1 MVNAMVLGA
10 SLAMFATI
18 PFAAD
23 NSTPADFLVVA
34 IPVGCVGVLLV
45 WGILSIMNRSR
56 AKKVTSKCTGVERAV
71 QLSFEPNTDYV
82 TLTFTND
89 LYADRFAAMNTANR
103 TY

>member
-1 MVNAMVLGA
+1 MALGA
-10 SLAMFATI
+10 LLVIFATI

-23 NSTPADFLVVA
+23 NPDSLVVT
-34 IPVGCVGVLLV
+34 IPVGCVAILLV
-45 WGILSIMNRSR
+45 WGILSIMNWSR
-56 AKKVTSKCTGVERAV
+56 AKKVTSKCTGVEPAV

-89 LYADRFAAMNTANR
+89 LYADRFAAMNAGNR